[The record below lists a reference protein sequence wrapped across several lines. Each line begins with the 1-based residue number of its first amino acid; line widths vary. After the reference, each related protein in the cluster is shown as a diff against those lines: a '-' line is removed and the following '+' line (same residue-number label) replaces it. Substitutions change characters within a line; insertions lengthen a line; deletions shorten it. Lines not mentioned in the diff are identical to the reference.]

1 MSKIPHDPTHN
12 FFMMQD
18 IDLPNYREL
27 VEMVHQATNIDDK
40 ANDKF
45 VLRIMKRVTDAAYA
59 LLQMSNG
66 YDGKDTGEIS
76 YNWLPVKFYKA
87 VAKDNGDYD
96 YYDGFKI
103 AVSCEQAK
111 NHIEIFFSL
120 QASAYKYGV
129 FERHELGGWQSRVS
143 LNPAE

>member
-1 MSKIPHDPTHN
+1 MSRIRVPYDPTDN

-18 IDLPNYREL
+18 IDLPNLREL
-27 VEMVHQATNIDDK
+27 TEMVHQATLLDEH

-45 VLRIMKRVTDAAYA
+45 AIRIMKRVTDAAYA
-59 LLQMSNG
+59 LLQLTNG
-66 YDGKDTGEIS
+66 FDGKDTGEVR

-103 AVSCEQAK
+103 TVSCPGVMNA
-111 NHIEIFFSL
+111 IEIFFSL

-129 FERHELGGWQSRVS
+129 FERHELGGWQSRMKE
-143 LNPAE
+143 NT